1 MSLGCLFPTPC
12 FFGFF
17 GELEN
22 KRKKNF
28 KIAIIEL
35 QFKLLTLAVGLMGS
49 LVDC

>member
-22 KRKKNF
+22 KRKKLL
-28 KIAIIEL
+28 KLLIEL